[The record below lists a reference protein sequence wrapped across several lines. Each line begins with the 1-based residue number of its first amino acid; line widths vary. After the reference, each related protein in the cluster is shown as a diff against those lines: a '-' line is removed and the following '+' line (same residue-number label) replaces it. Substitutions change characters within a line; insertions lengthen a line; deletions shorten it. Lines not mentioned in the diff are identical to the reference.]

1 MKGKKKR
8 TLVILTMFPFSFVLD
23 VKYAVYILQYYL
35 AFQSLDFECFT
46 ILLHLTFGMIR
57 GMAFGVRGHK
67 RGMTFGVRGL
77 KRGEL
82 LYQLW
87 KILK

>member
-1 MKGKKKR
+1 VRGLK
-8 TLVILTMFPFSFVLD
+8 
-23 VKYAVYILQYYL
+23 
-35 AFQSLDFECFT
+35 
-46 ILLHLTFGMIR
+46 R
-57 GMAFGVRGHK
+57 GMAFGVRGLI

-87 KILK
+87 QILK

>member
-1 MKGKKKR
+1 
-8 TLVILTMFPFSFVLD
+8 
-23 VKYAVYILQYYL
+23 
-35 AFQSLDFECFT
+35 
-46 ILLHLTFGMIR
+46 MIR
-57 GMAFGVRGHK
+57 GMAFGVRGLK

>member
-35 AFQSLDFECFT
+35 AFQSLDFECTWWMLFRKSVLRT
-46 ILLHLTFGMIR
+46 KFDIYVFITVKSG
-57 GMAFGVRGHK
+57 K
-67 RGMTFGVRGL
+67 N
-77 KRGEL
+77 
-82 LYQLW
+82 
-87 KILK
+87 